1 MTFNPEERADDMK
14 KYGGFIPGIRPGQ
27 PTADYLG
34 YVLSRI
40 TLPGSIYLGT
50 SSLYCPTSSSRSA
63 TARGVQSLPFG
74 GTAVLIMVG
83 VGLDTVK
90 QINSPIDATQVR
102 RILEVRLVFLGPPG
116 AGKGTQAE
124 LLSETLGIPHISTG
138 DLFRANIS
146 EAPRSASRRRSTS
159 TPATWCRRRSPS
171 TWSAHASASP
181 TRRKASSSTASP
193 LDRAGRSAQLVLADL
208 DTELDAVVSFVV
220 DPDVVVDRM
229 LARGRA
235 DDTEDVIRNRM
246 AVYDKETAPL
256 LEYYGDQV
264 KTVDAVGEVD
274 EVHQRVLSALGV
286 KVS

>member
-1 MTFNPEERADDMK
+1 M
-14 KYGGFIPGIRPGQ
+14 
-27 PTADYLG
+27 
-34 YVLSRI
+34 
-40 TLPGSIYLGT
+40 
-50 SSLYCPTSSSRSA
+50 
-63 TARGVQSLPFG
+63 
-74 GTAVLIMVG
+74 
-83 VGLDTVK
+83 
-90 QINSPIDATQVR
+90 
-102 RILEVRLVFLGPPG
+102 RLVFLGPPG

-146 EAPRSASRRRSTS
+146 EGTAIGIEAKKYLDAGDLVPPEITVDMVHARLSEPDASKGFILDGFPRSIEQAEALNSI
-159 TPATWCRRRSPS
+159 
-171 TWSAHASASP
+171 
-181 TRRKASSSTASP
+181 
-193 LDRAGRSAQLVLADL
+193 LADL

>member
-1 MTFNPEERADDMK
+1 M
-14 KYGGFIPGIRPGQ
+14 
-27 PTADYLG
+27 
-34 YVLSRI
+34 
-40 TLPGSIYLGT
+40 
-50 SSLYCPTSSSRSA
+50 
-63 TARGVQSLPFG
+63 
-74 GTAVLIMVG
+74 
-83 VGLDTVK
+83 
-90 QINSPIDATQVR
+90 
-102 RILEVRLVFLGPPG
+102 RLVFLGPPG

-146 EAPRSASRRRSTS
+146 QGTAIGIEAKKYLDAGDLVPPEITVDMVRARLNEPDASKGFILDGFPRSIEQAEALNSI
-159 TPATWCRRRSPS
+159 
-171 TWSAHASASP
+171 
-181 TRRKASSSTASP
+181 
-193 LDRAGRSAQLVLADL
+193 LADL
-208 DTELDAVVSFVV
+208 DTRLDAVVSFVV
-220 DPDVVVDRM
+220 DPDVVVERM

-246 AVYDKETAPL
+246 AVYEKETAPL

>member
-1 MTFNPEERADDMK
+1 M
-14 KYGGFIPGIRPGQ
+14 
-27 PTADYLG
+27 
-34 YVLSRI
+34 
-40 TLPGSIYLGT
+40 
-50 SSLYCPTSSSRSA
+50 
-63 TARGVQSLPFG
+63 
-74 GTAVLIMVG
+74 
-83 VGLDTVK
+83 
-90 QINSPIDATQVR
+90 
-102 RILEVRLVFLGPPG
+102 RLVFLGPPG

-146 EAPRSASRRRSTS
+146 QGTAIGIEAKKYLDAGDLVPPEITVDMVRARLNEPDASKGFILDGFPRSIEQAEALNSI
-159 TPATWCRRRSPS
+159 
-171 TWSAHASASP
+171 
-181 TRRKASSSTASP
+181 
-193 LDRAGRSAQLVLADL
+193 LADL

>member
-1 MTFNPEERADDMK
+1 M
-14 KYGGFIPGIRPGQ
+14 
-27 PTADYLG
+27 
-34 YVLSRI
+34 
-40 TLPGSIYLGT
+40 
-50 SSLYCPTSSSRSA
+50 
-63 TARGVQSLPFG
+63 
-74 GTAVLIMVG
+74 
-83 VGLDTVK
+83 
-90 QINSPIDATQVR
+90 
-102 RILEVRLVFLGPPG
+102 RLVFLGPPG

-146 EAPRSASRRRSTS
+146 QGTAIGIEAKKYLDAGDLVPPEITVDMVRARLNEPDASKGFILDGFPRSIEQAEALNSI
-159 TPATWCRRRSPS
+159 
-171 TWSAHASASP
+171 
-181 TRRKASSSTASP
+181 
-193 LDRAGRSAQLVLADL
+193 LADL

-220 DPDVVVDRM
+220 DPDVVVERM

-274 EVHQRVLSALGV
+274 EVLQRVLRALGV
-286 KVS
+286 MVS

>member
-1 MTFNPEERADDMK
+1 M
-14 KYGGFIPGIRPGQ
+14 
-27 PTADYLG
+27 
-34 YVLSRI
+34 
-40 TLPGSIYLGT
+40 
-50 SSLYCPTSSSRSA
+50 
-63 TARGVQSLPFG
+63 
-74 GTAVLIMVG
+74 
-83 VGLDTVK
+83 
-90 QINSPIDATQVR
+90 
-102 RILEVRLVFLGPPG
+102 RLVFLGPPG

-146 EAPRSASRRRSTS
+146 QGTAIGIEAKKYLDAGDLVPPEITVDMVRARLNEPDASKGFILDGFPRSIEQAEALNSI
-159 TPATWCRRRSPS
+159 
-171 TWSAHASASP
+171 
-181 TRRKASSSTASP
+181 
-193 LDRAGRSAQLVLADL
+193 LADL

-220 DPDVVVDRM
+220 DPDVVVERM